1 MNKNNLYRIGMLVV
15 FLLVI
20 FHVLGFNLL
29 KVNSLETIYTNGI
42 LTDITFKNFLD
53 NIMFYFFTLLIFS
66 FMCKNELKERIIHK
80 SKDTYVIAIMLLFLL
95 FMLLFP
101 LQNTVQSLLL
111 LLLSVFIFASFF
123 GYDFIKQN
131 YGSLILSYT
140 LSLVTFFLASV
151 GSLIW
156 FYMANNIAF
165 VSENL
170 LVLMGFEGVV
180 NQPGL
185 APIVGT
191 QDFYVRITA
200 LCSGTDSLILFAVMY
215 FIFFAFDYDIM
226 NKTRA
231 FWYFVIGIL
240 GIIIINTIRITALIY
255 IGTFDPEFALGAF
268 HTNAGWFLFLIYFL
282 IYWNLVY
289 KRLVDKNK
297 VKKNN

>member
-1 MNKNNLYRIGMLVV
+1 MNKNNLFRIALLVA
-15 FLLVI
+15 FLLVV

-42 LTDITFKNFLD
+42 LTDINFKNFLD
-53 NIMFYFFTLLIFS
+53 NIMFYLFTLLIFV
-66 FMCKNELKERIIHK
+66 FMCKNELKEEIK
-80 SKDTYVIAIMLLFLL
+80 YNSKDTGFIVLSCLFILGLFLFPVSSIL
-95 FMLLFP
+95 QSILVLLM
-101 LQNTVQSLLL
+101 SI
-111 LLLSVFIFASFF
+111 FIFGSFL
-123 GYDFIKQN
+123 GYDFIKKN

-165 VSENL
+165 VAENL
-170 LVLMGFEGVV
+170 LKLVGFENVV

-191 QDFYVRITA
+191 EEFFVRITA

-226 NKTRA
+226 NKKKA
-231 FWYFVIGIL
+231 LWYFIIGIIGIL
-240 GIIIINTIRITALIY
+240 IINTIRITALIY
-255 IGTFDPEFALGAF
+255 IGTHDPEFALGAF

-289 KRLVDKNK
+289 RRIII
-297 VKKNN
+297 KKKSN